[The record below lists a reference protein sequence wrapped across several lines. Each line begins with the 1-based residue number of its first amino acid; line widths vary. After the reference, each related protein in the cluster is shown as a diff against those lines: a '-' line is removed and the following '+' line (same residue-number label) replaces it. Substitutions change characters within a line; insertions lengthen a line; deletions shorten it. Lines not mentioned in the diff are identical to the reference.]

1 MRWSVVWGL
10 IVLFGCAPAEPQR
23 APGPG
28 EAQPAATQKSEI
40 NDLNDLE
47 EYSGQY
53 LSLEGI
59 FDIYDRP
66 RGKHG
71 VLTLDSG
78 LRIFLPHLEHV
89 KKGEDWSQFA
99 GKRIQVSGR
108 LHTFVKN
115 PIDGMNGP
123 YLDEISPFSI
133 VSR

>member
-1 MRWSVVWGL
+1 MRWSAVLAL
-10 IVLFGCAPAEPQR
+10 IILFGCAPAEPQR
-23 APGPG
+23 VQNPD
-28 EAQPAATQKSEI
+28 QPQQAGSDKGEI

-47 EYSGQY
+47 EYSGMY
-53 LSLEGI
+53 LSLEGL
-59 FDIYDRP
+59 FDIHDKP

-89 KKGEDWSQFA
+89 KKGEDWSQFV

-108 LHTFVKN
+108 LHTFVKHQ
-115 PIDGMNGP
+115 IDGMTGP